1 MRLRLT
7 PPAEADVRDIH
18 TWYRDQGESLAPEFR
33 QALDSCLSRVRQ
45 NPLTYPRV
53 HGEIRRA
60 LLQRFPYCVFYV
72 VSESEVAVIGVLHGH
87 RDPKV
92 WQSRQDA

>member
-7 PPAEADVRDIH
+7 PLAEADVHDIYK
-18 TWYRDQGESLAPEFR
+18 WYRDQGEGLGLEFR
-33 QALDSCLSRVRQ
+33 LALDACLNRIRR
-45 NPLTYPRV
+45 NPFAYPKV

-72 VSESEVAVIGVLHGH
+72 ASESDVGVVGVFHGH
-87 RDPKV
+87 RDPQV
-92 WQSRQDA
+92 WQSRRDR